1 MSFISSTSLNSGK
14 NSIIN
19 EELYNSNTYNSISYL
34 SSKKDTESYFG
45 ETDLEWCESSIT
57 SLENSIFLLNQTLDS
72 DFNELSK
79 RQLAISQLKDEVQA
93 LRATQI
99 NV

>member
-34 SSKKDTESYFG
+34 SSKKDTESCFG
-45 ETDLEWCESSIT
+45 ETDLEWCESSIN